1 MILIDEF
8 ITLGVTE
15 EFRNLFLVVIQLG
28 AILAVPVLFFDKL
41 VPTPKKGRE
50 ENMKI
55 LSLWLK
61 VIVGVLPCAIIG
73 ILFEDIIDSYLLNF
87 VVVAVA
93 LVVYGVAFI
102 LIERFN
108 KDKTPRIDD
117 VYSLGYRDALVI
129 GAYQL
134 LALVPGTSR
143 SGSTILGGMLSGVS
157 RTAASEFSFFMAL
170 PVMLGA
176 SFLKLLK
183 FIISYFDTSDTTVY
197 IPEGEEF
204 AYITYLLVGM
214 IVAFVV
220 SLFVIRFLMSFVK
233 KNSFAS
239 FGIYRIALGALVLL
253 YFILKVT
260 SVIA

>member
-1 MILIDEF
+1 M
-8 ITLGVTE
+8 
-15 EFRNLFLVVIQLG
+15 
-28 AILAVPVLFFDKL
+28 
-41 VPTPKKGRE
+41 
-50 ENMKI
+50 
-55 LSLWLK
+55 
-61 VIVGVLPCAIIG
+61 
-73 ILFEDIIDSYLLNF
+73 
-87 VVVAVA
+87 
-93 LVVYGVAFI
+93 
-102 LIERFN
+102 
-108 KDKTPRIDD
+108 
-117 VYSLGYRDALVI
+117 I